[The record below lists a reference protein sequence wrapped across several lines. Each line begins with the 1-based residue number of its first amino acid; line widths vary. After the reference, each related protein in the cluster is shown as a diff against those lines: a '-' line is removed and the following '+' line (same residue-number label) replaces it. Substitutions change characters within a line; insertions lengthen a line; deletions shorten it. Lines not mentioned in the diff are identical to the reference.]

1 MRFRMEMGWT
11 DEVVWRRQPM
21 HQVTG
26 WISFRNTMADARGLE
41 GERPRTLEDIAR
53 G

>member
-21 HQVTG
+21 HQVSG
-26 WISFRNTMADARGLE
+26 WGQFRKTLADARELKGDKPH
-41 GERPRTLEDIAR
+41 G
-53 G
+53 